1 MVKMF
6 DWITGFID
14 SAGYLGIVFLMLVEN
29 VFPPIPSELIMP
41 LAGYA
46 AARGELNLILVIV
59 SGTIGS
65 IVGALIWYGV
75 GRWLGLDHLR
85 RFADSHGRWLTL
97 TPQELDQAQ
106 KFFSRHCGK
115 AVLLGRVI
123 PAVRSLISIPA
134 GIVGMTPVKFLIYSA
149 LGSAVWTAALAIAG
163 ALLESHY
170 SEISDWLNPVSNVI
184 VGFTV
189 IWYLYRVAT
198 FGRNSA
204 NMHN

>member
-1 MVKMF
+1 MVMMF
-6 DWITGFID
+6 EWITGFID
-14 SAGYLGIVFLMLVEN
+14 SAGYFGIAFLMLVEN

-41 LAGYA
+41 LAGYT

-65 IVGALIWYGV
+65 VAGALIWYGV
-75 GRWLGLDHLR
+75 GRWLGLNRLK
-85 RFADSHGRWLTL
+85 RFADSQGRWLTL
-97 TPQELDQAQ
+97 NRQELDQAQ
-106 KFFSRHCGK
+106 QFFSRHCGK
-115 AVLLGRVI
+115 AVLLGRLI

-134 GIVGMTPVKFLIYSA
+134 GIVGMKPVKFLIYTT

-163 ALLESHY
+163 ALLESQY